1 VPDPAR
7 FTPDFQRRIRAS
19 YARFSSLAGK
29 PVIVDK
35 SPQHCYKVPYVHRVF
50 PDAKWVHLVR
60 DGRAVTLSTHKEWLT
75 RRQLAE
81 QRNIG
86 TFVRLARR
94 SLALQPFWR
103 FKAMQIRYWL
113 PRLGGPGR
121 FLAINRDKWGGQ
133 VGWGQRFPGWREAL
147 ISLPLLEFNAC
158 QWTEAVRH
166 AQEGLDEVPGA
177 QILTVRYEAFVAD
190 PSEVLREIC
199 QFLELDCPESY
210 LAALPDISA
219 APLDKWRQE
228 LSPDEQ
234 ARVEAVLADTLTT
247 LDYELT
253 AATQ

>member
-1 VPDPAR
+1 
-7 FTPDFQRRIRAS
+7 
-19 YARFSSLAGK
+19 
-29 PVIVDK
+29 
-35 SPQHCYKVPYVHRVF
+35 
-50 PDAKWVHLVR
+50 
-60 DGRAVTLSTHKEWLT
+60 
-75 RRQLAE
+75 
-81 QRNIG
+81 
-86 TFVRLARR
+86 
-94 SLALQPFWR
+94 
-103 FKAMQIRYWL
+103 MQIRYWL

-199 QFLELDCPESY
+199 QFLELGCPESY